1 MTPILSRAGQLGAS
15 AALALLLNAP
25 ALSQVR
31 LITGG
36 DAAAPARITNEEGV
50 EILSSRTEP
59 PAAKAPAS
67 AEQAGEAALSARSQ
81 AKVLVPP
88 PDGGTLVSS
97 RLTATPGQAAV
108 VRAADPRRS
117 PSVND
122 DDRVEILNQELSREG
137 QDLIAKQ
144 RLLRLPR
151 GTDAL
156 ADELRQRIGQEVTHH
171 EANIAALHREID
183 RLVQSQRRT
192 VARR

>member
-1 MTPILSRAGQLGAS
+1 MHFGSRWFARRQKDEAGQ
-15 AALALLLNAP
+15 
-25 ALSQVR
+25 
-31 LITGG
+31 
-36 DAAAPARITNEEGV
+36 
-50 EILSSRTEP
+50 
-59 PAAKAPAS
+59 
-67 AEQAGEAALSARSQ
+67 
-81 AKVLVPP
+81 
-88 PDGGTLVSS
+88 
-97 RLTATPGQAAV
+97 TAVTQT
-108 VRAADPRRS
+108 ADPRVS
-117 PSVND
+117 STVD
-122 DDRVEILNQELSREG
+122 HDDRVEILNQELSREG

>member
-1 MTPILSRAGQLGAS
+1 MTPLLSRAGQLGAS
-15 AALALLLNAP
+15 AALVLLLNAP

-31 LITGG
+31 LITDG

-50 EILSSRTEP
+50 EILSSRAEP

-67 AEQAGEAALSARSQ
+67 AEQAGGAALPARSQ
-81 AKVLVPP
+81 AKVLTPP
-88 PDGGTLVSS
+88 ERGTLVSS
-97 RLTATPGQAAV
+97 RLTATPSQAAV

-117 PSVND
+117 PTVDD